1 VTTSEN
7 TPLIESSGNVFEDLG
22 FSKKESENLRIRSEL
37 MISIRKRIEE
47 LGLTQEEAARRMR
60 VSQPRVSDL
69 FRGKIN
75 RFSTDALINMAT
87 SLNISIHM
95 TFDKTA

>member
-1 VTTSEN
+1 MTQ
-7 TPLIESSGNVFEDLG
+7 SSGNVFEDLG
-22 FSKKESENLRIRSEL
+22 FSRKEAENLRIRSEL

-60 VSQPRVSDL
+60 VRQPRVSDL
-69 FRGKIN
+69 FCGKIG
-75 RFSTDALINMAT
+75 RFSTDALINMAA
-87 SLNISIHM
+87 SLNLSIHM